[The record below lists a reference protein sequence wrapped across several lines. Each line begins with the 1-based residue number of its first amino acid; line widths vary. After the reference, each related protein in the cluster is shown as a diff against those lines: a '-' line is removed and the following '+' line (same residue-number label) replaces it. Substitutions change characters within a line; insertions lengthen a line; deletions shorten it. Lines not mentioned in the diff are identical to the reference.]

1 MLNSRNINH
10 KTYEEYVNEAI
21 ARIQLYSNEWTN
33 YNPSDPGI
41 TILENFSAFTVLQGT
56 TMDEVP
62 DEVKWK
68 LLKLAGF
75 VQCPGTAAR
84 VFAEPAAG
92 NRWMHR
98 QIPGEK
104 LYSGSLCYEFISDT
118 GMIHAKITAADS
130 VVGGVVTE
138 RNELLSDRS
147 GSNGIEIFGSHPSGG
162 EEIIFYLDE
171 FPMEDVCMY
180 VETESLF
187 PRNRFDQG
195 ESNPFVTIEWYVYTA
210 EGFVPVEAADDTGGF
225 LLSGLI
231 RIKGQSLT
239 VQPVVSEDKKK
250 YVIKAKIATCA
261 YDIPPRVRRIRG
273 LLTQAVQRDTRSAL
287 VSAESDGQG
296 TLIIEHTL
304 LKDGS
309 YELYRQTE
317 NGYAMVDVQE
327 YEEIRMDPYTV
338 RLTFK
343 DTQEKSSYL
352 AVVQAENILGY
363 RYLGK
368 LLGYDDQEI
377 SLPPWSF
384 VYSREFSILV
394 RRSDTDRFDLI
405 HPEEKTED
413 GVFYTVDERQSK
425 IVIHDCGSYEG
436 CEIYLGN
443 YSLYSGADGTVIPE
457 TELLLTEGGS
467 RFEAK
472 VCCILEAGRYEDTI
486 EEVRRRFA
494 ADLAMPVTA
503 VTRADFE
510 KIILSIPG
518 LSIHKI
524 YADVVPEKNEVQI
537 VIKPNSEERFP
548 KLSDTYRKVVEKYIL
563 KRRLLTTKIK
573 ICQPRYVPVNV
584 RVIINVKK
592 YAVNVQKQVN
602 EVLVQMLD
610 GIHSERNFGEKLYI
624 REIFQEVLTLE
635 CVDEIQDMYVFA
647 KGAIAQKD
655 TGVICFAFDELFY
668 PGDIQI
674 EMNLV

>member
-1 MLNSRNINH
+1 MLNSKNINH

-75 VQCPGTAAR
+75 VQRPGTAAR
-84 VFAEPAAG
+84 VFVETADG
-92 NRWMHR
+92 SRWMHR
-98 QIPGEK
+98 PIPGEK
-104 LYSGSLCYEFISDT
+104 LYAQSLCYEFASDT
-118 GMIHAKITAADS
+118 GMINAKITAADS
-130 VVGGVVTE
+130 VAGGAVTE
-138 RNELLSDRS
+138 QNELLSDR
-147 GSNGIEIFGSHPSGG
+147 GALNGIEIFGSHPSGG

-171 FPMEDVCMY
+171 FPEEDVCMY
-180 VETESLF
+180 VEAESLF
-187 PRNRFDQG
+187 PRNRFDQA
-195 ESNPFVTIEWYVYTA
+195 ESNPFVTMEWYVYTA

-231 RIKGQSLT
+231 QIKRRSLT
-239 VQPVVSEDKKK
+239 AQPVVSEDKKK
-250 YVIKAKIATCA
+250 YVIKAKIVTCA

-287 VSAESDGQG
+287 LSAESDGQG

-317 NGYAMVDVQE
+317 DGYVPVDVQD

-338 RLTFK
+338 RLTFQ
-343 DTQEKSSYL
+343 DTQEKNSYL
-352 AVVQAENILGY
+352 VIVQAENILGY

-368 LLGYDDQEI
+368 LLGYDEQEI
-377 SLPPWSF
+377 SLPPWNF

-394 RRSDTDRFDLI
+394 RKSDTDRFYLV
-405 HPEEKTED
+405 HPKEKTED

-425 IVIHDCGSYEG
+425 IVIHDCGGYEG
-436 CEIYLGN
+436 CEVYLGN

-457 TELLLTEGGS
+457 TGLWLTEGS
-467 RFEAK
+467 RHFAAK
-472 VCCILEAGRYEDTI
+472 VCCILEAGRYEDTL

-494 ADLAMPVTA
+494 EDLAAPVTA
-503 VTRADFE
+503 VTRGDFE

-537 VIKPNSEERFP
+537 VIKPNSGERFP

-563 KRRLLTTKIK
+563 KRRLLTTRIK

-584 RVIINVKK
+584 RVIVNVKK
-592 YAVNVQKQVN
+592 YAVNVQKQV
-602 EVLVQMLD
+602 EGVLLQMLD
-610 GIHSERNFGEKLYI
+610 GIHSERSFGEKLYI
-624 REIFQEVLTLE
+624 REIFQEILKLE